1 MITTRADAPHHNH
14 SLLPALP
21 CPPPPSPP
29 HNTQNATTT
38 QQQQQKRSLIARQPL
53 LFSNLVKVHAR
64 CPFLYYFFCHAL
76 CPLVSCWLSCA
87 PTACINT
94 HTWRI
99 CPHQEFW
106 NLPGLVL
113 HAQKSFAHSALASSL
128 FRSAVSCCL
137 HSWVSRIR
145 IQSSTI
151 PLNDQPTALTESI
164 QAIALKN
171 LFKSVQPIVLYS
183 ILTHS
188 LKNPIY

>member
-1 MITTRADAPHHNH
+1 MITTRADAPHHNP
-14 SLLPALP
+14 SLLPALS

-64 CPFLYYFFCHAL
+64 CPFLNIFFCHAL

-113 HAQKSFAHSALASSL
+113 HDQKPLHTLHLLLLCFALLFLVACMHGSQESESKAL
-128 FRSAVSCCL
+128 
-137 HSWVSRIR
+137 
-145 IQSSTI
+145 QS
-151 PLNDQPTALTESI
+151 
-164 QAIALKN
+164 
-171 LFKSVQPIVLYS
+171 
-183 ILTHS
+183 H
-188 LKNPIY
+188 